1 MGGWTRHPIYFY
13 ISETSFSMDAKEIME
28 IPHQIN
34 YQLCLPCISFSVCCE
49 YLLNANGWCKGN
61 EKYFFKKW
69 FHLKIRKVWSVH
81 KAHWF
86 SVASNGLL
94 TNHTLQI
101 LTPNDSL
108 SLMEKQFSLT
118 MTFSQFWQFNSKREN
133 YDKINEKTIGLHQS
147 FFSSKKECIRFM

>member
-1 MGGWTRHPIYFY
+1 M
-13 ISETSFSMDAKEIME
+13 
-28 IPHQIN
+28 
-34 YQLCLPCISFSVCCE
+34 
-49 YLLNANGWCKGN
+49 
-61 EKYFFKKW
+61 
-69 FHLKIRKVWSVH
+69 
-81 KAHWF
+81 
-86 SVASNGLL
+86 
-94 TNHTLQI
+94 NHTLQI